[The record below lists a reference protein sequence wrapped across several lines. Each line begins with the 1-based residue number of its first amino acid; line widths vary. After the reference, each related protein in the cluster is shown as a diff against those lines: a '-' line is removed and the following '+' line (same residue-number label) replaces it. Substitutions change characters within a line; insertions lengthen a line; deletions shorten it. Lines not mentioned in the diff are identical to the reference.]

1 MMKRKLGEE
10 NMFIC
15 SNGNC
20 KFSSTTQ
27 YGFKRHRCIYKTK
40 KRRQMSKL
48 SYEINEQ
55 KESHETNDIYNV
67 IEEEDID
74 NSPPELLAHFESKG
88 GDEIELEK
96 DEKHI
101 EFINILKSLSSGKN
115 EKELNDLLRLLADEK
130 FETKVQVKR
139 VKNMDD
145 VRKSH
150 RAIME
155 DKLSEEGFERVV
167 VKDKET
173 GKQHVLYKRNII
185 EVLKKQMS
193 TATKEDIDLKP
204 RTLKSYERRKSCM
217 ETRYIKELYEWK
229 RKEVIMKG
237 PKNVIFEDNNLHNCP
252 SFVGFLQCFSDKT
265 AASLSTN
272 SFVAYPFHI
281 VFMNFKPA
289 FRDYLIE
296 KGYTIA
302 AFLPTTDEDS
312 GKVVDSDDSFVLDEE
327 RLEENVDDF
336 IEVEAVEEI
345 TNGKNERYEGMKMF
359 RMCIEQILFDIMH
372 NSNEG
377 FEVTHDNKRW
387 RCFSVLC
394 SYCCDILEGKEIFG
408 IRHGLLTNKP
418 CIQCNCTFE
427 DMHLLKEGIKR
438 MIDDT
443 LSLRKRA
450 NEIMRNNGKEFD
462 DSEILKA
469 NSLSIVEPFIEM
481 AYRKYCS
488 FIAPDVYSIYTF
500 EMLHNLYLG
509 LSKILKICLYKYLGS
524 DELVVMTIRDEEK
537 KVVLRSKKK
546 AILKFI
552 NHTLSQ
558 YEREYGVPSL
568 YVDFKKKGN
577 TNSLDGLYLEKG
589 MKGMLQGRNFKHLD
603 YVFPMVCSTIDTIL
617 NKGDKCL
624 LTEVN
629 TSYTEL
635 CTKVVHDFPITGC
648 NDEDINELEKE
659 IIVFKRKCVQLFE
672 PTCETGLITLKF
684 HLLDHLC
691 DNLRKFGTVK
701 IINGAKYE
709 QFNLQVK
716 ESYRLTS
723 RRRGT
728 ATKET
733 VDQLAES
740 ISNRQEKPRMKSTS
754 STIDRLGLIRDGYK
768 IKLNMLNVLLNRT
781 DSGENVRKRISS
793 TVGHIS
799 RDGLE
804 ALKRFICTELKS
816 SEIPFMDYHVNL
828 NIVKSAYVECHKTP
842 DLTLYDKEKNIIK
855 FEESAMQESIK
866 KRVFCTNSFGSN
878 RKEMKSYIYMK
889 GGDDETPEYWFG
901 KVLLLFLLTVDNTD
915 YKKEFALI
923 QYMTCSAPLNKS
935 EEALGCLCLRWE
947 TEDGIDHT
955 LNPELQE
962 VETGEWYGM
971 IPINSICGTCQI
983 VRSNIAFD
991 PFRKPLP
998 WIKHR
1003 YFVNKFLPTT
1013 KI

>member
-1 MMKRKLGEE
+1 MKRKWVKD
-10 NMFIC
+10 NIFIC
-15 SNGNC
+15 SNGSC

-27 YGFKRHRCIYKTK
+27 YGFKRHRCTYRPK
-40 KRRQMSKL
+40 KKNQSSKN
-48 SYEINEQ
+48 SYEINECY
-55 KESHETNDIYNV
+55 ESNELNGNYNV
-67 IEEEDID
+67 NEDNDMD
-74 NSPPELLAHFESKG
+74 NIPVELSVHYEDKKAE
-88 GDEIELEK
+88 EIELKK

-101 EFINILKSLSSGKN
+101 EFIKILKSLSSGKN
-115 EKELNDLLRLLADEK
+115 DKEMNDLLKLLADEN
-130 FETKVQVKR
+130 FDRNQEVKR

-145 VRKSH
+145 VRNCY
-150 RAIME
+150 RTVVE
-155 DKLSEEGFERVV
+155 EKLSNEGFERIA
-167 VKDKET
+167 VKDEET
-173 GKQHVLYKRNII
+173 GKQHILYKRNVI
-185 EVLKKQMS
+185 EVLKKQIS
-193 TATKEDIDLKP
+193 IASSEDIDLKP
-204 RTLKSYERRKSCM
+204 RTLKSYEKKKTCM
-217 ETRYIKELYEWK
+217 ETRYIKELYDWK
-229 RKEVIMKG
+229 RKEVIMNG
-237 PKNVIFEDNNLHNCP
+237 PNNVIFEDNELHNCP
-252 SFVGFLQCFSDKT
+252 SFVGLLQCFSDKT
-265 AASLSTN
+265 AASLSAN

-289 FRDYLIE
+289 FRDFLIE

-302 AFLPTTDEDS
+302 AFLPTTSEDS
-312 GKVVDSDDSFVLDEE
+312 GKGENGDESSALDEE
-327 RLEENVDDF
+327 GLEDIVDDF
-336 IEVEAVEEI
+336 IEVEVVEE
-345 TNGKNERYEGMKMF
+345 NNNNKNERYEGMKMF
-359 RMCIEQILFDIMH
+359 RMCIENILYDIMH

-377 FEVTHDNKRW
+377 FEVTHENKMW
-387 RCFSVLC
+387 RCFCVLC

-418 CIQCNCTFE
+418 CILCNCTFE
-427 DMHLLKEGIKR
+427 DMRLLKRGIRRK
-438 MIDDT
+438 IDET
-443 LSLRKRA
+443 LTMRRKV
-450 NEIMRNNGKEFD
+450 NEMMKKNGKEFD
-462 DSEILKA
+462 DSEILKT
-469 NSLSIVEPFIEM
+469 NSLSIVESFIEI

-488 FIAPDVYSIYTF
+488 FIAPDAYSIYTF
-500 EMLHNLYLG
+500 ETLHNLYLG

-524 DELVVMTIRDEEK
+524 EEIVVISIRDETK
-537 KVVLRSKKK
+537 NISLRSKKR
-546 AILKFI
+546 ALLKFI

-577 TNSLDGLYLEKG
+577 TNCLDGLYMEKG

-603 YVFPMVCSTIDTIL
+603 YVFPLVSSTIDTIL
-617 NKGDKCL
+617 NKGNKCL

-629 TSYTEL
+629 TLYTEIS
-635 CTKVVHDFPITGC
+635 TKVVHEFAMTGC
-648 NDEDINELEKE
+648 NDEDINELEE
-659 IIVFKRKCVQLFE
+659 NIIVFKRKCVQLFE
-672 PTCETGLITLKF
+672 RTCETGLITLKF

-691 DNLRKFGTVK
+691 DNLRKFGTIK

-723 RRRGT
+723 KRRGT

-740 ISNRQEKPRMKSTS
+740 ISMRHEKSRMKSTT
-754 STIDRLGLIRDGYK
+754 STIDRLGLTRDGFK

-781 DSGENVRKRISS
+781 DSGESVRKRISPK
-793 TVGHIS
+793 VGHIS
-799 RDGLE
+799 RHGLE
-804 ALKRFICTELKS
+804 ALKRFICTELKNS
-816 SEIPFMDYHVNL
+816 GTAFMDYHVTL

-842 DLTLYDKEKNIIK
+842 ELSLYDKEKNIIK
-855 FEESAMQESIK
+855 FRDITKEENIK

-878 RKEMKSYIYMK
+878 RKEMMSYIYMK

-923 QYMTCSAPLNKS
+923 QYMTCTAPLNKS

-947 TEDGIDHT
+947 TEDEIDHT
-955 LNPELQE
+955 LKPDMEE

-998 WIKHR
+998 WINHR
-1003 YFVNKFLPTT
+1003 FFVNRFLPTT
-1013 KI
+1013 NI